1 MFTRWSSDNWVV
13 TSSNVPCR
21 ITFKM
26 CFKTISCG
34 MGARQSSGWYY
45 FVRCY
50 ELNNE
55 ADGKNKV
62 KNCPHFVLMDVVA
75 HMWLA
80 KILCYFV
87 SLYFAH
93 DTRKKSSCMVD
104 NASTPSH
111 VVMTHVQ
118 NIELGTIIQQINHC
132 WEIINHRLHLTN
144 YLVVSQTPSLGLSFF
159 FEIFELIPRLLGT
172 PRVGSS
178 VIWLPLMTWNHGFFM
193 KLLTKAQGLLFHE
206 QAHVWWFYIYGVA
219 SYDQFSFQGQVKN

>member
-13 TSSNVPCR
+13 TSSNVPSR

-26 CFKTISCG
+26 CFKSISCG
-34 MGARQSSGWYY
+34 MGARQCSCWYY
-45 FVRCY
+45 FVRCS

-55 ADGKNKV
+55 ASGENKV

-80 KILCYFV
+80 KILCYSV

-93 DTRKKSSCMVD
+93 DTGKKSSCMVD
-104 NASTPSH
+104 NANRPSH

-118 NIELGTIIQQINHC
+118 NTELDTIIQQINHC
-132 WEIINHRLHLTN
+132 WEMGNHRLHLTN
-144 YLVVSQTPSLGLSFF
+144 YLVVPQIPSLGLSFF
-159 FEIFELIPRLLGT
+159 WNFELIPGLLGT

-178 VIWLPLMTWNHGFFM
+178 VIWLPLMTWNHGFFR
-193 KLLTKAQGLLFHE
+193 KLLTKAQELLFHE
-206 QAHVWWFYIYGVA
+206 HAHVWWFYFYGVA
-219 SYDQFSFQGQVKN
+219 SYDQFFFKGKLKI